1 MLRDICYSVTTW
13 VRVEWFRFQFWAV
26 CVIKALQPYD
36 GDDDTKAG
44 STSPSPVAAQRSSG
58 SDDNVVEP
66 LRSPDVPSIIDIK
79 KVVPSHCFRGVLA
92 RSMYF
97 VGKDIVLIA
106 ALYGVMLLLERQPIR
121 MLYLAAMPVYWFLQG
136 TLMWSVFVLGHD
148 CGHGSFSD
156 HHLLNDV
163 LGTLLHAVL
172 LVPYYPW
179 KLSHRHHHR
188 NTANIDRDEI
198 FYPIRE
204 RDLPRDFK
212 IIYPAFGLGISWF
225 MYLFTGY
232 MPRGMCHFN
241 PFESMFAGHVLGCT
255 LSVGAMGGWLAVLA
269 AYARAYGVAA
279 FASHYVAPLFVFGS
293 WLVVVTFLHH
303 MDTGVLWYSDDEWT
317 NVRGQLSSVD
327 RHYGWAHEL
336 THNIGTHQIHH
347 LFSKIPHYHL
357 EEATRHFRAAYP
369 KLVCR
374 SDAPSL
380 ADYFR
385 MFYIYKA
392 QRRIGNDTK
401 LHAYR

>member
-1 MLRDICYSVTTW
+1 MLSDVCHAVTAW

-26 CVIKALQPYD
+26 CVIKALQPVD
-36 GDDDTKAG
+36 GDQSAG
-44 STSPSPVAAQRSSG
+44 TGVGGSASPSPVAADKPASAH
-58 SDDNVVEP
+58 EP
-66 LRSPDVPSIIDIK
+66 LQSPDVPSIIDIK
-79 KVVPSHCFRGVLA
+79 KIVPSHCFRGDLA
-92 RSMYF
+92 RSLYF
-97 VGKDIVLIA
+97 VGKDALLIGG
-106 ALYGVMLLLERQPIR
+106 LYGAMLLLERQPIR
-121 MLYLAAMPVYWFLQG
+121 MLYIAATPVYWFLQG
-136 TLMWSVFVLGHD
+136 TMLWAVFVLGHD
-148 CGHGSFSD
+148 CGHGSFSQY
-156 HHLLNDV
+156 HRVNDV

-172 LVPYYPW
+172 LVPFYPW

-204 RDLPRDFK
+204 RDESRDFHH
-212 IIYPAFGLGISWF
+212 IYPGFGFGVSWF
-225 MYLFTGY
+225 LYLLSGF

-241 PFESMFAGHVLGCT
+241 PFESMFAGHVFGCSLSIGAIGAWLG
-255 LSVGAMGGWLAVLA
+255 VLA
-269 AYARAYGVAA
+269 AYARIYGIAA
-279 FASHYVAPLFVFGS
+279 LASHYIAPLMVFAS

-303 MDTGVLWYSDDEWT
+303 MDTGVLWYGDGAWT

-357 EEATRHFRAAYP
+357 EEATRHFRSTFP
-369 KLVCR
+369 QHVCS

-380 ADYFR
+380 ADFFR

-392 QRRIGNDTK
+392 QRHIGNETM
-401 LHAYR
+401 LHAYH

>member
-1 MLRDICYSVTTW
+1 MLSDVCHAVTAW

-26 CVIKALQPYD
+26 CVIKSLQPID
-36 GDDDTKAG
+36 GDQSATG
-44 STSPSPVAAQRSSG
+44 SSPPSSHVAADK
-58 SDDNVVEP
+58 SDSRNRREP
-66 LRSPDVPSIIDIK
+66 LKMPDVPSIIDIK
-79 KVVPSHCFRGVLA
+79 KSVPSYCFRGDLM
-92 RSMYF
+92 RSLYF
-97 VGKDIVLIA
+97 IGKDMLLIG
-106 ALYGVMLLLERQPIR
+106 ALYGGMLLLERLPIR

-136 TLMWSVFVLGHD
+136 TMFWAVFVLGHD
-148 CGHGSFSD
+148 CGHGSFSQY
-156 HHLLNDV
+156 HLLNDT

-188 NTANIDRDEI
+188 YTGNIDRDEI

-204 RDLPRDFK
+204 RDESHDFHH
-212 IIYPAFGLGISWF
+212 IYPGFGFGISWF
-225 MYLFTGY
+225 LYLTSGF

-241 PFESMFAGHVLGCT
+241 PFESMFAGHVLGCI
-255 LSVGAMGGWLAVLA
+255 LSIGAIGGWLGVLA
-269 AYARAYGVAA
+269 AYARIYGIAA
-279 FASHYVAPLFVFGS
+279 LTNHYIAPLIVFAS

-303 MDTGVLWYSDDEWT
+303 METGVLWYGDKTWT
-317 NVRGQLSSVD
+317 AVRGKLSSVD

-357 EEATRHFRAAYP
+357 EEATIHFRATFP
-369 KLVCR
+369 HLVCS

-392 QRRIGNDTK
+392 QRHISNDTM
-401 LHAYR
+401 LHAYY